1 MRTTLL
7 TLAMMVVGN
16 LAFGQAAS
24 INWISLEEAVAA
36 QQKEPRKIMMDV
48 YTQWCGPCKMMM
60 ANTFTNANV
69 IDYVNANYYAV
80 KFDAESPDPVT
91 FQGTEFTNPDYNP
104 SARGRNG
111 VHQLSR
117 AMKVN
122 AYPTIVYLDEEANV
136 IAPISGYKQ
145 PSQME
150 LYLKFFNEAYQ
161 PGVDQTAWEEYRD
174 NFAYT
179 WR

>member
-1 MRTTLL
+1 
-7 TLAMMVVGN
+7 MMVVGS

-69 IDYVNANYYAV
+69 IEYVNANYYAV
-80 KFDAESPDPVT
+80 KFDAESPEPVT
-91 FQGTEFTNPDYNP
+91 FQGTEFTNPDYDPNR
-104 SARGRNG
+104 RGRNG

-150 LYLKFFNEAYQ
+150 LYLKFFHKAYQQGADQSVWEAY
-161 PGVDQTAWEEYRD
+161 RD
-174 NFAYT
+174 AFMAREC
-179 WR
+179 W